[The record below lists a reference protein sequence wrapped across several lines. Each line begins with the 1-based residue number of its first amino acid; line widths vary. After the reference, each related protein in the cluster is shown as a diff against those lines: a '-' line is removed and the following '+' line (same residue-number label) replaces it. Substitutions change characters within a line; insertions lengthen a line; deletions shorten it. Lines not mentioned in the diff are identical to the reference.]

1 MIRYKRGDLLA
12 EDAEALVNAVNC
24 VGVMGKG
31 IALQFK
37 KAFPDNFKAYAAACK
52 LGEVKP
58 GEMLTFETGML
69 TNPRFIINFP
79 TKRHW
84 RQPSYMEDI
93 EAGLA
98 ALVEELQRLNIR
110 SVALPALGG
119 GLGGLSWKRVRA
131 TIEQELTQLED
142 VEVIV
147 FESWNKEEE
156 IRRRR

>member
-1 MIRYKRGDLLA
+1 MIKYRKGDLLA

-37 KAFPDNFKAYAAACK
+37 KAFPDNFKAYSAACK
-52 LGEVKP
+52 RGEVIP
-58 GEMLTFETGML
+58 GEMFIFQTGQL
-69 TNPRFIINFP
+69 TNPRNIINFP

-84 RQPSYMEDI
+84 RQPSRMEDI